1 MLSASFRSI
10 AALVDGERGRGKYCL
25 KSRQSSKMKY
35 LTYWSPIKNLRLVL
49 WKILFV
55 FQGLFSQIVVDVDN
69 ICAKTFEMN
78 ILQSAVGSKL
88 AVDDLS
94 LKMFKG
100 QITSLLG
107 HNGAGKTTTMSIL
120 TGLFPPTNGTAAVNG
135 HSIVTDMDKVR
146 QSLGICPQHNVL
158 WDRLTVKEH
167 LNFFIKLKVSQLNM
181 IWFVLHLCIGVNYS
195 AVIYQWYH
203 YCWLIIRGIVS
214 TWSYWKT
221 LTGKHS

>member
-1 MLSASFRSI
+1 
-10 AALVDGERGRGKYCL
+10 
-25 KSRQSSKMKY
+25 MK
-35 LTYWSPIKNLRLVL
+35 LI
-49 WKILFV
+49 
-55 FQGLFSQIVVDVDN
+55 
-69 ICAKTFEMN
+69 
-78 ILQSAVGSKL
+78 ILQSAVGNKL

-167 LNFFIKLKVSQLNM
+167 LNFFINLKVS
-181 IWFVLHLCIGVNYS
+181 
-195 AVIYQWYH
+195 
-203 YCWLIIRGIVS
+203 
-214 TWSYWKT
+214 
-221 LTGKHS
+221 